1 MQKVIFYQFSIKPNV
16 LSNFLLVFFFI
27 IFSSFSKQNSNNYP
41 KEKIYIQ
48 FDKPN
53 YYVGEDIWF
62 KTYLINA
69 ETHTPQTLSNV
80 VYVELIN
87 PSNEILETKT
97 IKITDGGGRGNF
109 ELSPNLITGEYTV
122 RAYTNFMRNFNSA
135 YFFRKKIYIKALNP
149 DGTINKVPGTNV
161 VDMSKPDI
169 QFFPEGGDLVNG
181 FLNRVGF
188 KAIDING
195 EGIDI
200 EGTITD
206 NTGKRI
212 LKLNSAK
219 FGMGMFE
226 FVPKQD
232 NSYKLNI
239 VHQGTELVY
248 NLPNA
253 INHGVV
259 MQITEHENDFRV
271 TLQSSLNYGLNNF
284 SFIGTQRNGVVF
296 RAELAGSKNNAAI
309 KVPKSSLEQ
318 GIVQFTLFDNKKP
331 LCERLSFYETDK
343 ANVAINVKPSK
354 QEYGKRELVELE
366 IYLDSIQQP
375 KTLTNMSIAVTDMSA
390 VETNPY
396 GLDIKSQLLLSSELK
411 GNIEQPGYYFYSD
424 DLKRKKNLDI
434 LMMTQGWRKFIIND
448 TLSKPSKPTFLAET
462 GINLS
467 GQVKKFFNHKKS
479 ATAEV
484 SLTYKNSEEFVHETV
499 VTDLNGKFV
508 FSNLNFLD
516 STAIIIQA
524 KKIQNT
530 KQTKRAKSPAMNFH
544 IEMDSFMA
552 PKITLKQKQ
561 HIEGFSKKAEKIT
574 NKIIATEYLEA
585 LYKMQKDRVKLD
597 EVVLEAE
604 VFDRNSYFNKK
615 RTELLKNPSYTVDVK
630 DIKGVPPNNWL
641 TALIG
646 RVPGYRSDGTLRGS
660 SSLANNKPLYL
671 LDGYPV
677 DDIENFA
684 FSDIDFIDILVGPR
698 TVIFGLRGGNG
709 VIAVYTKDGSE
720 PSNTNESYKKR
731 GIVSFENPGYT
742 SKKFYEPVYKT
753 QQKED
758 AKFDY
763 RPTIY
768 WNPTIRLDEH
778 NKTSIS
784 FYTSDAISP
793 YRVVLEGISMDGKLI
808 KVESTLNLPAN

>member
-1 MQKVIFYQFSIKPNV
+1 MKKVIFHQFSIKPNV
-16 LSNFLLVFFFI
+16 LPNFLLVFFFI
-27 IFSSFSKQNSNNYP
+27 LFSSFSKQNNNNYP

-97 IKITDGGGRGNF
+97 IKITDGGGGGNF
-109 ELSPNLITGEYTV
+109 ELSPSLITGEYTV

-135 YFFRKKIYIKALNP
+135 YFFRKKIYIKALNS
-149 DGTINKVPGTNV
+149 DGTINKVPNTNV
-161 VDMSKPDI
+161 IDKSKPDI

-200 EGTITD
+200 EGTISD

-212 LKLNSAK
+212 LRLKSAK

-239 VHQGTELVY
+239 VHQGTELIY

-253 INHGVV
+253 INRGVV
-259 MQITEHENDFRV
+259 MQITEHKNDFRV

-309 KVPKSSLEQ
+309 KVLKSSLEQ

-343 ANVAINVKPSK
+343 TNVAINIKPSK

-366 IYLDSIQQP
+366 IYLDSILQP
-375 KTLTNMSIAVTDMSA
+375 KTQTNMSIAVTDMSA

-424 DLKRKKNLDI
+424 DLKRKK
-434 LMMTQGWRKFIIND
+434 
-448 TLSKPSKPTFLAET
+448 
-462 GINLS
+462 
-467 GQVKKFFNHKKS
+467 KS
-479 ATAEV
+479 R
-484 SLTYKNSEEFVHETV
+484 YI
-499 VTDLNGKFV
+499 DD
-508 FSNLNFLD
+508 D
-516 STAIIIQA
+516 S
-524 KKIQNT
+524 
-530 KQTKRAKSPAMNFH
+530 RV
-544 IEMDSFMA
+544 
-552 PKITLKQKQ
+552 
-561 HIEGFSKKAEKIT
+561 EKIY
-574 NKIIATEYLEA
+574 N
-585 LYKMQKDRVKLD
+585 
-597 EVVLEAE
+597 
-604 VFDRNSYFNKK
+604 
-615 RTELLKNPSYTVDVK
+615 
-630 DIKGVPPNNWL
+630 
-641 TALIG
+641 
-646 RVPGYRSDGTLRGS
+646 
-660 SSLANNKPLYL
+660 
-671 LDGYPV
+671 
-677 DDIENFA
+677 
-684 FSDIDFIDILVGPR
+684 
-698 TVIFGLRGGNG
+698 
-709 VIAVYTKDGSE
+709 
-720 PSNTNESYKKR
+720 
-731 GIVSFENPGYT
+731 
-742 SKKFYEPVYKT
+742 
-753 QQKED
+753 
-758 AKFDY
+758 
-763 RPTIY
+763 
-768 WNPTIRLDEH
+768 
-778 NKTSIS
+778 
-784 FYTSDAISP
+784 
-793 YRVVLEGISMDGKLI
+793 
-808 KVESTLNLPAN
+808 